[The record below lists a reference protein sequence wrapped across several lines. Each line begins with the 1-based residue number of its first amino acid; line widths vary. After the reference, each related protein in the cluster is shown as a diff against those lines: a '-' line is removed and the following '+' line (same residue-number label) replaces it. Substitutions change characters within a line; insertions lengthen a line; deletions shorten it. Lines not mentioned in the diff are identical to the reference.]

1 MKRLQILIEEEL
13 DAALEKRARKEG
25 RSKAA
30 LIRQF
35 VGERVK
41 PLPPLETDPLWRIA
55 GTDQFDPEPVDAVVY
70 R

>member
-13 DAALEKRARKEG
+13 DAALEKRAREER
-25 RSKAA
+25 RSKAS

-35 VGERVK
+35 VGERLEL
-41 PLPPLETDPLWRIA
+41 LPPLATDPLSRFVGA
-55 GTDQFDPEPVDAVVY
+55 DAFPPEPVDEVVY